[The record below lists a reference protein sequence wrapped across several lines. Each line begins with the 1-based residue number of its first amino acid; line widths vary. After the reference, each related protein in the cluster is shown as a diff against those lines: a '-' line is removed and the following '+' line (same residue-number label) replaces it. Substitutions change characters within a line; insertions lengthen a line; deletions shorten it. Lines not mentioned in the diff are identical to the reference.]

1 MNASREQGLSRIRRA
16 AAAVELRM
24 RLSRVMRVLPFV
36 LIGFVIVLAL
46 TLAARKLF
54 FHRFSEARAWQVL
67 IGAGALGLLTLIV
80 AALRRLPP
88 RAGSIALDKAHQLSD
103 RLTNAL
109 AFSGVADAQRSPLM
123 DVAIDDAVD
132 HTKDLKPRK
141 AAPIHFPWELLVAV
155 LLAIPLV
162 ILALLEIRIAVPIA
176 TPVART
182 IDAPPMS
189 PDDIELFKD
198 AVRELEKQ
206 DQTPEMKAA
215 IEKFNQ
221 LIEDLANKRLDR
233 TEAFRRME
241 ELERDLL
248 KGAEADAKKLQEEL
262 KNTGIELS
270 KSDLAKP
277 IGDALQKHDLD
288 KAKKEMQALAEK
300 LKSGKMDKAALDR
313 LKKAME
319 DAAKQRKEALAAIN
333 EKRQELRDEIL
344 KKKEEKKNKDPD
356 AGTKNDEEE
365 ERLLKDKERQLE
377 KLDREAEQQ
386 ERAGRSLDRLD
397 RDLAQAAADLAKELG
412 LSAEDMQKAAE
423 DINRMQQEQMSDKDK
438 EELRKR
444 LQELRELLRQQGQA
458 GKERMKRMMK
468 FGKRARGQSGQSGQ
482 GQGQQGQ
489 GQGQDGE
496 DGEDG
501 EDGNQGQGQQGQGQG
516 QQGQGQGQGAGKGV
530 TIGLGQGQG
539 QGQGEMP
546 GQGDG
551 PGQGQGQGDGG
562 NGDQP
567 GGQGAGTGHNSSI
580 KGDRTDLKHGTS
592 ATRAEAA
599 DTGQGP
605 SNSEVILSAAE
616 RGFKGGPYKK
626 VYKDY
631 RTHAEQQINKDE
643 IPDGYRFYVRRYFQL
658 IRPRE

>member
-1 MNASREQGLSRIRRA
+1 MPTGGNVNASREQGLSRIRRA
-16 AAAVELRM
+16 ASFVELRM
-24 RLSRVMRVLPFV
+24 RLSRVVGLLPFV
-36 LIGFVIVLAL
+36 LIGGLLIAAV
-46 TLAARKLF
+46 TLATRKLL
-54 FHRFSEARAWQVL
+54 FHHLSEQRARQIL
-67 IGAGALGLLTLIV
+67 IGTAVVGLVTLLI

-88 RAGSIALDKAHQLSD
+88 RAGSIALDKSHQLSD

-109 AFSGVADAQRSPLM
+109 AFSGLVAAQRTPLM
-123 DVAIDDAVD
+123 DVAIDDAVA
-132 HTKDLKPRK
+132 HTANLKSSK
-141 AAPIHFPWELLVAV
+141 AAPIRVPWEMAIALLLLLPV
-155 LLAIPLV
+155 LA
-162 ILALLEIRIAVPIA
+162 LALLEIRIAIPVA
-176 TPVART
+176 TPTVKT

-189 PDDIELFKD
+189 PDDIELFKE
-198 AVRELEKQ
+198 AARELEKQ
-206 DQTPEMKAA
+206 NQTPEMKAA
-215 IEKFNQ
+215 IDKFNQ

-241 ELERDLL
+241 ELERDLM
-248 KGAEADAKKLQEEL
+248 KGAEADAKKLEEEL
-262 KNTGIELS
+262 KNTGMELS

-277 IGDALQKHDLD
+277 IGDALQKKDLE
-288 KAKKEMQALAEK
+288 KAKKEMQALADQLKAGKK
-300 LKSGKMDKAALDR
+300 LDKGALDR

-319 DAAKQRKEALAAIN
+319 DAAKQRKESLAAIN

-344 KKKEEKKNKDPD
+344 KKKEEKKKKQDGD
-356 AGTKNDEEE
+356 AGAKEDEDEEQ
-365 ERLLKDKERQLE
+365 LLKKKERELE
-377 KLDREAEQQ
+377 KLDRDAESQ
-386 ERAGRSLDRLD
+386 ERAGRQLDRLD
-397 RDLAQAAADLAKELG
+397 RDLAKAAADLAKELG
-412 LSAEDMQKAAE
+412 MSAEDLQKAAE
-423 DINRMQQEQMSDKDK
+423 DINRMQEDQMSDKDK

-468 FGKRARGQSGQSGQ
+468 FGKRARGQSGQQQGQ

-501 EDGNQGQGQQGQGQG
+501 EQETGQNGQGQG
-516 QQGQGQGQGAGKGV
+516 QQGQGEGPGQKGV
-530 TIGLGQGQG
+530 SLGLGQGQG
-539 QGQGEMP
+539 QG
-546 GQGDG
+546 
-551 PGQGQGQGDGG
+551 
-562 NGDQP
+562 DQP
-567 GGQGAGTGHNSSI
+567 GGMPGGQGQNGGEANGGPPGSGWGTGHDSDV
-580 KGDRTDLKHGTS
+580 KGDRTDLKGQTT

-605 SNSEVILSAAE
+605 SNSEVILAAAE

-631 RTHAEQQINKDE
+631 RTVAEQQINKDE

>member
-1 MNASREQGLSRIRRA
+1 MNGSREQGLSRIRRA
-16 AAAVELRM
+16 VSAVEIRM
-24 RLSRVMRVLPFV
+24 RLSRVVRVLPFV
-36 LIGFVIVLAL
+36 LIGGILVGAL
-46 TLAARKLF
+46 TLAARKLLF
-54 FHRFSEARAWQVL
+54 DHFSEARARQVL
-67 IGAGALGLLTLIV
+67 IGSAIIGVLALVI
-80 AALRRLPP
+80 AALRKLPP
-88 RAGSIALDKAHQLSD
+88 SAGSIALDKSHSLSD

-109 AFSGVADAQRSPLM
+109 AFARISDAQRTALM
-123 DVAIDDAVD
+123 DVAIDDACER
-132 HTKDLKPRK
+132 TTDLKPSK
-141 AAPIHFPWELLVAV
+141 AAPVRAPWELIVAVALAVPLVA
-155 LLAIPLV
+155 
-162 ILALLEIRIAVPIA
+162 LALLEIRIAILAPPPIA
-176 TPVART
+176 KT

-206 DQTPEMKAA
+206 NQTPEMKAA
-215 IEKFNQ
+215 IDKFNQ

-241 ELERDLL
+241 QLERDLL
-248 KGAEADAKKLQEEL
+248 KGAEADAKKFEEEL
-262 KNTGIELS
+262 KNTGMELS

-277 IGDALQKHDLD
+277 IGDALQKKDLD
-288 KAKKEMQALAEK
+288 KAQKEMRALAEQLKAGKK
-300 LKSGKMDKAALDR
+300 LDKGALDR

-319 DAAKQRKEALAAIN
+319 NAAKQRKEALASIN

-344 KKKEEKKNKDPD
+344 KKKEEKKKKEEGD
-356 AGTKNDEEE
+356 AGAKEDEEE
-365 ERLLKDKERQLE
+365 KLLKDKERQLE
-377 KLDREAEQQ
+377 RLDRDAEQQ
-386 ERAGRSLDRLD
+386 ERAGRQLDRLD
-397 RDLAQAAADLAKELG
+397 RDLAQAAADLAKEMG
-412 LSAEDMQKAAE
+412 LSAEDLQKAAE

-468 FGKRARGQSGQSGQ
+468 FGKRARGQQGKGQQGQ

-489 GQGQDGE
+489 GQGEDGEEGE
-496 DGEDG
+496 DGEQKTG
-501 EDGNQGQGQQGQGQG
+501 QNGQGQGQQGQGQG
-516 QQGQGQGQGAGKGV
+516 QQGQGKGVTVGLGQGQGAGDMPG
-530 TIGLGQGQG
+530 GDSPGQGQG
-539 QGQGEMP
+539 QGQNG
-546 GQGDG
+546 GDSNGGG
-551 PGQGQGQGDGG
+551 P
-562 NGDQP
+562 
-567 GGQGAGTGHNSSI
+567 GQGAGTGHDSNI
-580 KGDRTDLKHGTS
+580 KGDRSDLKSSTS

-605 SNSEVILSAAE
+605 SNSEVILAAAE

-631 RTHAEQQINKDE
+631 RTHAEQQINKDD